1 MSHRNNGR
9 AGNHRN
15 KDWKEDSRHMDDEMK
30 KKNAEEETSETG
42 ASAETDASASAGDG
56 GAKAAEHEA
65 AAKTETTGDAK
76 STDAGDKEESKSED
90 SRETKEEKT
99 DSGKKENDGKKPH
112 KDKKDEKIAEL
123 TDRLQRQMAEFDN
136 YRKRTEKEKASMY
149 DMGAG
154 DVITKFLAVG
164 DNFERG
170 LKNADT
176 SDPFVDGM
184 MKVYKQFKK
193 VLDDLGVTA
202 IEAEG
207 KEFDPAF
214 HNAVMHE
221 ENPDVG
227 ENIVTQELQKGY
239 KYKDTVIRHSMVK
252 VAN

>member
-1 MSHRNNGR
+1 M
-9 AGNHRN
+9 
-15 KDWKEDSRHMDDEMK
+15 KDDMK
-30 KKNAEEETSETG
+30 KQEEKKEKTEG
-42 ASAETDASASAGDG
+42 AASAATAADG
-56 GAKAAEHEA
+56 TEKAEA
-65 AAKTETTGDAK
+65 AGKAKTADEVKDDSKHTEDTAQ
-76 STDAGDKEESKSED
+76 DKEK
-90 SRETKEEKT
+90 KEEKKAESSEKK
-99 DSGKKENDGKKPH
+99 DEGKKAH

-170 LKNADT
+170 LQNADT
-176 SDPFVDGM
+176 SDPFVEGM
-184 MKVYKQFKK
+184 MKVYKQFQK

-207 KEFDPAF
+207 KQFDPAF

-221 ENPDVG
+221 DNPDVG

>member
-1 MSHRNNGR
+1 M
-9 AGNHRN
+9 
-15 KDWKEDSRHMDDEMK
+15 KDDMK
-30 KKNAEEETSETG
+30 KEEEKREKAEG
-42 ASAETDASASAGDG
+42 AASAATAADGTADSSHAEKADAACKT
-56 GAKAAEHEA
+56 KAADEVKDDSKH
-65 AAKTETTGDAK
+65 TEGTEP
-76 STDAGDKEESKSED
+76 DKEK
-90 SRETKEEKT
+90 KEEKKAE
-99 DSGKKENDGKKPH
+99 SSEKKEEGKKAH

-170 LKNADT
+170 LQNADT
-176 SDPFVDGM
+176 SDPFVEGM
-184 MKVYKQFKK
+184 MKVYKQFQK
-193 VLDDLGVTA
+193 VLDDLGVIA

>member
-1 MSHRNNGR
+1 M
-9 AGNHRN
+9 
-15 KDWKEDSRHMDDEMK
+15 KDDMK
-30 KKNAEEETSETG
+30 KEEEKKEKAEG
-42 ASAETDASASAGDG
+42 AASAATAADGTADSSHAEKADAACKT
-56 GAKAAEHEA
+56 KAADEVKDDSKH
-65 AAKTETTGDAK
+65 TEGTEP
-76 STDAGDKEESKSED
+76 DKEK
-90 SRETKEEKT
+90 KEEKKAE
-99 DSGKKENDGKKPH
+99 SSEKKEEGKKAH

-136 YRKRTEKEKASMY
+136 YRKRTEREKASMY

-170 LKNADT
+170 LQNADT
-176 SDPFVDGM
+176 SDPFVEGM
-184 MKVYKQFKK
+184 MKVYKQFQK

>member
-1 MSHRNNGR
+1 MSGRRNR
-9 AGNHRN
+9 KTGNKQRN
-15 KDWKEDSRHMDDEMK
+15 QYRKEDSGMTEEEK
-30 KKNAEEETSETG
+30 KKAEGQASSGEDQKVNTAEPEDRAEKAGKGTAEESAGSRTDGTEEQKAGKKAENKKKASGDAGKEETG
-42 ASAETDASASAGDG
+42 SSGQSAD
-56 GAKAAEHEA
+56 
-65 AAKTETTGDAK
+65 
-76 STDAGDKEESKSED
+76 ED
-90 SRETKEEKT
+90 
-99 DSGKKENDGKKPH
+99 KKEK

-136 YRKRTEKEKASMY
+136 YRKRTEKEKAAMY

-154 DVITKFLAVG
+154 DAVAKIL
-164 DNFERG
+164 DVVDSFERG

-176 SDPFVDGM
+176 NDPFVDGM
-184 MKVYKQFKK
+184 SKVYRQLEKA
-193 VLDDLGVTA
+193 LTDLGVTA

-207 KEFDPAF
+207 KEFDPNL

-239 KYKDTVIRHSMVK
+239 KFKDTVIRHSMVK

>member
-1 MSHRNNGR
+1 MSGRRNR
-9 AGNHRN
+9 KTGNKQRN
-15 KDWKEDSRHMDDEMK
+15 QYRKEDSGMTEEEK
-30 KKNAEEETSETG
+30 KKAEGQASSGEDQKVNTAEPEDRAEKAGKGTAEESAGSRTDGTEEQKAGKEETG
-42 ASAETDASASAGDG
+42 SSGQSAD
-56 GAKAAEHEA
+56 
-65 AAKTETTGDAK
+65 
-76 STDAGDKEESKSED
+76 ED
-90 SRETKEEKT
+90 
-99 DSGKKENDGKKPH
+99 KKEK

-136 YRKRTEKEKASMY
+136 YRKRTEKEKAAMY

-154 DVITKFLAVG
+154 DAVAKIL
-164 DNFERG
+164 DVVDSFERG

-176 SDPFVDGM
+176 NDPFVDGM
-184 MKVYKQFKK
+184 SKVYRQLEKA
-193 VLDDLGVTA
+193 LTDLGVTA

-207 KEFDPAF
+207 KEFDPNL

-239 KYKDTVIRHSMVK
+239 KFKDTVIRHSMVK